1 MREKNP
7 TKIFVHLFSTAACA
21 LLLCGSMAAAQTST
35 VLHQF
40 RATTQFDGSGSQAG
54 LIEGPHGELYGDT
67 YSGGSTDN
75 GIVFE
80 LIPPSSSGGSWRYNI
95 LYSFL
100 GKPDGSLPRGT
111 LTRDHNGNLYGT
123 TEIGGTFGCGTVFE
137 LSPVS
142 GGAWT
147 ESVLYSFN
155 CTGDAENPLSGVI
168 FDNLGNLYGTTQAG
182 GTTGFGTVFKL
193 TPPSTSGGAWT
204 ETVLHNFHGNQDGRY
219 PYYGLTFAGKGTFY
233 GFTSYGG
240 TYDRGTFYQMM
251 AGGKETVLYSFSD
264 GADGGGPSGE
274 PILDA
279 SGNVFGVTG
288 AGGIQN
294 NGLVFQFT
302 PPAISGQP
310 WTETVLYS
318 FTGTDGS
325 QPTGVTFGPS
335 GVLYGT
341 SWAGG
346 ANNDGIVFQLT
357 PPTSGGSWTESD
369 LLDLDGKGDGD
380 AIYSAPTLFGGT
392 LYCVAA
398 GGGTAGAGT
407 VLAVTP

>member
-1 MREKNP
+1 MCNINSAKLLDRLSS
-7 TKIFVHLFSTAACA
+7 IAACA
-21 LLLCGSMAAAQTST
+21 FLLCASVAAAQTST

-40 RATTQFDGSGSQAG
+40 RATTQIDGSGSRAG
-54 LIEGPHGELYGDT
+54 LVAGPHGELYGDT
-67 YSGGSTDN
+67 YSGGSTND
-75 GIVFE
+75 GIIFE
-80 LIPPSSSGGSWRYNI
+80 LIPPSSGGPWRYNV

-100 GKPDGSLPRGT
+100 GKPDGSLPFGT
-111 LTRDHNGNLYGT
+111 LTRDHKGNLYGT
-123 TEIGGTFGCGTVFE
+123 TQIGGTFGCGTVFE
-137 LSPVS
+137 LSPIS

-155 CTGDAENPLSGVI
+155 CTGDANNPLSGVI

-182 GTTGFGTVFKL
+182 GTASFGTVFKL
-193 TPPSTSGGAWT
+193 TPPSSSGGSWT
-204 ETVLHNFHGNQDGRY
+204 ETVLHSFHGNQDGSY
-219 PYYGLTFAGKGTFY
+219 PYNGLTFAGKGTFF

-240 TYDRGTFYQMM
+240 AFDRGTFYQIA

-279 SGNVFGVTG
+279 LGNIYGTAG
-288 AGGIQN
+288 SGGIQN
-294 NGLVFQFT
+294 NGLVFEFA
-302 PPAISGQP
+302 PSALSGQP

-318 FTGTDGS
+318 FSGVDGG
-325 QPTGVTFGPS
+325 QPS
-335 GVLYGT
+335 GVTLGVSGILYGT
-341 SWAGG
+341 SWGG
-346 ANNDGIVFQLT
+346 GTNNDGVVFQLM
-357 PPTSGGSWTESD
+357 PPTSGGSWTESA
-369 LLDLDGKGDGD
+369 LLNLDGKGDGD
-380 AIYSAPTLFGGT
+380 AIYSAPTLFEGT